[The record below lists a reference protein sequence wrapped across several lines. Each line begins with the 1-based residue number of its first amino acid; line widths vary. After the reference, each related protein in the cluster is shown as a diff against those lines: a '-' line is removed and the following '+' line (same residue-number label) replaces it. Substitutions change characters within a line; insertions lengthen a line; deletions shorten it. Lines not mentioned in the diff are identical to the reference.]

1 MDAKSLKKTLKLHK
15 MWLDDNPNG
24 KCANL
29 IDADLSHADLSHA
42 ILTNADL
49 SYADLSHAILTNADL
64 RGTNL
69 RGTNLTGADLSYAN
83 LTSANLRGANLTG
96 AILTNTNL
104 RNADL
109 HSTNLRY
116 ADLSYAN
123 LTNANL
129 RCANLTNIKTNYQTI
144 GIKLACSETGAFE
157 AWKKCNNN
165 VLVKLLIP
173 EDAKRSSATTS
184 NCRASHVKVLEVI
197 GAKKGI
203 TTYSDIVTEYVEGQI
218 VKANSWDENRWNEC
232 SNGIHFFVNRCDA
245 ESWGNK

>member
-1 MDAKSLKKTLKLHK
+1 MDAKSLQETLKLHK
-15 MWLDDNPNG
+15 MWLDGNPNG
-24 KCANL
+24 KCA
-29 IDADLSHADLSHA
+29 DLSWK
-42 ILTNADL
+42 
-49 SYADLSHAILTNADL
+49 DL

-69 RGTNLTGADLSYAN
+69 THANLISANLRYAN
-83 LTSANLRGANLTG
+83 LTSVNLTGANLINADLSNANLRGAILTS

-157 AWKKCNNN
+157 AWKKCNDN

-184 NCRASHVKVLEVI
+184 KCRASHVKVLEVI
-197 GAKKGI
+197 EAKKGI